1 MTRYAPGRASVVIP
15 CFNASRYLREAIE
28 SALAQ
33 THRDVE
39 VVVCDDG
46 SRDDSA
52 AIAESFGSRVQCLRQ
67 ANAGPSAARNRA
79 LAAATGEYVALLDA
93 DDRFHA
99 PKLERQIAVLAE
111 RPAVGAVY
119 CGWRLVDEAARPL
132 PEQGWPR
139 VEGDLLPRLVL
150 GNLFHPVSVV
160 MRRTVID
167 AAGGFDPRC
176 PVNEDWDLFLRA
188 GRTGVEWAVVDE
200 ALCDYRIH
208 PGQSHER
215 LGLVHGVAREIL
227 ERFFADPDLPDGLR
241 RLEPAAFE
249 HADLRAAAELYAAG
263 SDAEAAKAFG
273 RAVARRREILAE
285 PRTLMRFLRLVLPD
299 GHRHRTELVR
309 RRARLLRILRVA
321 LESGAVSLQDR
332 RRAWTTLAAIAVRL
346 RVRALRSVR
355 AKS

>member
-28 SALAQ
+28 SVLAQ
-33 THRDVE
+33 TYADVE
-39 VVVCDDG
+39 IVVCDDG
-46 SRDDSA
+46 SHDDSA
-52 AIAESFGSRVQCLRQ
+52 TIASSYGPRVQYLQQ

-99 PKLERQIAVLAE
+99 RKLERQLAVLAE
-111 RPAVGAVY
+111 HPKVGAVY
-119 CGWRLVDEAARPL
+119 CGWRLVDEAGRPL

-139 VEGDLLPRLVL
+139 VEGDLLPRLLL

-160 MRRTVID
+160 MRRSLVD
-167 AAGGFDPRC
+167 AAGGFDLRC

-188 GRTGVEWAVVDE
+188 SRTGAEWALVDD

-215 LGLVHGVAREIL
+215 LTLVHGVAREIL
-227 ERFFADPDLPDGLR
+227 ERFFADPNLPNDLR
-241 RLEPAAFE
+241 NLEPAAYE
-249 HADLRAAAELYAAG
+249 QADLRAAAELYAAG
-263 SDAEAAKAFG
+263 ADAEGALAFG

-285 PRTLMRFLRLVLPD
+285 PRTMMRFLRLVLPD

-309 RRARLLRILRVA
+309 RRVRLLRILRVA
-321 LESGAVSLQDR
+321 LESGAVTLQDR

-346 RVRALRSVR
+346 RVRALRAVR
-355 AKS
+355 DKS